1 MLIGIGIGFVTLLET
16 KPVLMIGIGFELLET
31 VESAF
36 APILVDT
43 IVMIGIGFVPLETK
57 PVLMI
62 GIGFVLLETPP
73 LLVASATVSTFDGT
87 ARSTVNIVAIGLTQ
101 EAWDVPGA

>member
-1 MLIGIGIGFVTLLET
+1 MLIGIGIGFVTLLES

-43 IVMIGIGFVPLETK
+43 IVIGIGFVTLLEIP
-57 PVLMI
+57 PVL
-62 GIGFVLLETPP
+62 V
-73 LLVASATVSTFDGT
+73 
-87 ARSTVNIVAIGLTQ
+87 
-101 EAWDVPGA
+101 

>member
-1 MLIGIGIGFVTLLET
+1 MPAGQSASPLHLGTLP
-16 KPVLMIGIGFELLET
+16 PVL

-36 APILVDT
+36 APIFVDT
-43 IVMIGIGFVPLETK
+43 IVMIGIGFVLLETP

-73 LLVASATVSTFDGT
+73 VLVASATVSTFDGT
-87 ARSTVNIVAIGLTQ
+87 ARSTMDIIAIGFAAPSVPCLTHA
-101 EAWDVPGA
+101 AWGVPGA

>member
-1 MLIGIGIGFVTLLET
+1 MLIGIGIGFVTLLES

-43 IVMIGIGFVPLETK
+43 IVMIGIGFVTLLEIP
-57 PVLMI
+57 PVL
-62 GIGFVLLETPP
+62 V
-73 LLVASATVSTFDGT
+73 
-87 ARSTVNIVAIGLTQ
+87 
-101 EAWDVPGA
+101 

>member
-1 MLIGIGIGFVTLLET
+1 MLI
-16 KPVLMIGIGFELLET
+16 
-31 VESAF
+31 
-36 APILVDT
+36 
-43 IVMIGIGFVPLETK
+43 MIGIGFV
-57 PVLMI
+57 
-62 GIGFVLLETPP
+62 VLLETPP